1 MYFFQFFFLVY
12 FRWCIVVLFPVS
24 AWYFSSSVLQGQ
36 WQCVGTVRVSGEFP
50 KGPVEFSRSF
60 SDYISDDKRSITL
73 S

>member
-1 MYFFQFFFLVY
+1 M
-12 FRWCIVVLFPVS
+12 
-24 AWYFSSSVLQGQ
+24 LQGQ